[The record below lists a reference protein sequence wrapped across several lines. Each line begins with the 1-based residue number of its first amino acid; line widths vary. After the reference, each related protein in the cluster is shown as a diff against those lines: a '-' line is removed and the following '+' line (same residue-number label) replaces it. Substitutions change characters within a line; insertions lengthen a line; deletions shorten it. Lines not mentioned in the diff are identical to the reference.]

1 LSPEESF
8 GYGARENDEP
18 GTNGEEDG

>member
-18 GTNGEEDG
+18 GTNGEDG